1 MGNLYLKGKG
11 LCSSFVAIQI
21 CIKYLESFC
30 VGGLSIPPPIT
41 NLFNNLF
48 MPMQNCVYLF
58 WDSLVAQQLR
68 ICLQCRRHGFNPWVG
83 NIFWR
88 RKWQPLWC
96 SCLEN
101 SMNRGAWRAT
111 VHGVTR
117 VRHNLATK
125 PPTTYLFYTS
135 SENLILI
142 D

>member
-1 MGNLYLKGKG
+1 MLQFCGDIDLHKIFGILLCGRFVNSPPSLICSIIYLCQCRIVYIYFGN
-11 LCSSFVAIQI
+11 
-21 CIKYLESFC
+21 
-30 VGGLSIPPPIT
+30 
-41 NLFNNLF
+41 
-48 MPMQNCVYLF
+48 
-58 WDSLVAQQLR
+58 SLVAQQLR
-68 ICLQCRRHGFNPWVG
+68 ICLQCKRHGFNPWVG

-125 PPTTYLFYTS
+125 PPTTYLFYTL

>member
-1 MGNLYLKGKG
+1 MLQFCGDIDLHKIFGIL
-11 LCSSFVAIQI
+11 LCGRFVN
-21 CIKYLESFC
+21 S
-30 VGGLSIPPPIT
+30 PPIT

-68 ICLQCRRHGFNPWVG
+68 ICLQCWRHGFNPWVG

-125 PPTTYLFYTS
+125 PPTTYLFYTL